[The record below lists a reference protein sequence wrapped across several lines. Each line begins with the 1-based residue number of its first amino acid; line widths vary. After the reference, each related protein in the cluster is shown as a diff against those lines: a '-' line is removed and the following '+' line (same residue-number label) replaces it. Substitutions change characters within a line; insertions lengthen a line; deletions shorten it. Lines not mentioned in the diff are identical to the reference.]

1 MFTSDTL
8 YAKAFF
14 EPDTMKAYVAA
25 GTLARGLL
33 WVVMPLAAVM
43 FPKLVQSSIRR
54 EKTNLFGLVV
64 LGTAVLGICG
74 MIGLWV
80 AGPLV
85 VRIVYKSS
93 DVLGTVALIPW
104 YTCAMVPLAMANVMV
119 NDLLARARFVA
130 VPFMVAVAL
139 AYALS
144 LPAILHHFPGRLEV
158 VLQTLA
164 GFNLLLVG
172 VCAWF
177 RWGGAR
183 TTGPAAVGDS
193 AN

>member
-1 MFTSDTL
+1 
-8 YAKAFF
+8 AKAFF
-14 EPDTMKAYVAA
+14 QPDAMKPYVAA

-33 WVVMPLAAVM
+33 WVVMPLASVM

-64 LGTAVLGICG
+64 IGTVVLGIGG
-74 MIGLWV
+74 MMALWIL
-80 AGPLV
+80 GPWV
-85 VRIVYKSS
+85 VRIIYKSG

-104 YTCAMVPLAMANVMV
+104 YACAMVPLAMANVMV

-139 AYALS
+139 AYAFS
-144 LPAILHHFPGRLEV
+144 LPAILNRFPGRLEV

-164 GFNLLLVG
+164 
-172 VCAWF
+172 
-177 RWGGAR
+177 
-183 TTGPAAVGDS
+183 
-193 AN
+193 